1 VCYLEYVSAV
11 FLALPALAGYGVLE
25 DVNTMSSKT
34 PGGITM
40 PPPDAPTLPLEGQ
53 SGLAGLKGALL
64 RKDPQFFSLLRDRT
78 LAARTCE
85 EVLLLSSLRKRAAQ
99 RGLVPQQQTLRIAL
113 IGGYT
118 LYPLNELIDHFLAAS
133 RFPVSYRAEFL
144 LGDYDNYTSEVID
157 ESSRLY
163 DFKPEVI
170 IFLPSHRRCQYSGHL
185 LDAREKQEAEG
196 KNTAG
201 QILELCRLANSR
213 TGAEIILANFPL
225 PGRFDPGPYRTRTLG
240 SEWSFRKLVNL
251 ELGLN
256 APAYVHICDTEFLS
270 ARRGTLESWDARGWF
285 ETKQPYG
292 PDMQVDVARESAH
305 LIFSLRGGPKKVVVL
320 DLDNTLWGGV
330 IGDDGLDGIEIGDTS
345 PRGEAFKA
353 FQQYLL
359 SLTHRGILLAVCSKN
374 DHDKAVEPF
383 EKHPEMVLRMKD
395 LVAFKANWQ
404 PKSENIR
411 QIAVDLNL
419 GLDSLV
425 FIDDNPAEIE
435 IVKQF
440 VPEVE
445 TVLLSADP
453 SEYVGALQDARYFEP
468 KSVTAED
475 LERVGQYQQEVH
487 RQELLATVTDMDA
500 YLESLGMEAVIREFR
515 AVDVPR
521 ISQLINKS
529 NQFNLTTRRRTEAQ
543 VQAIMADP
551 AYFGFTVRLAD
562 RFGDHGLIS
571 VVVGKV
577 TGDEA
582 EVDTWLMSCRVLK
595 RQVEEAVLNE
605 LVRLATLRNCSRL
618 RGVYLPS
625 AKNGMVRDHYAALGF
640 SPTLTSEARLEFE
653 LDTRL
658 YTAKPTRI
666 RIAEKSYDTK

>member
-1 VCYLEYVSAV
+1 
-11 FLALPALAGYGVLE
+11 
-25 DVNTMSSKT
+25 
-34 PGGITM
+34 M
-40 PPPDAPTLPLEGQ
+40 PPPAAPTLPPERQAGM
-53 SGLAGLKGALL
+53 AGLKDAVL
-64 RKDPQFFSLLRDRT
+64 RKDPRFFSLLRDRT
-78 LAARTCE
+78 LAARACE
-85 EVLLLSSLRKRAAQ
+85 EVLLLSSLRNRAAQ
-99 RGLVPQQQTLRIAL
+99 KGLVPEQQTLRIA
-113 IGGYT
+113 IVGGYT
-118 LYPLNELIDHFLAAS
+118 LYPLNELIGHYLSAA
-133 RFPVSYRAEFL
+133 RFPVSYHAEFL
-144 LGDYDNYTSEVID
+144 LGDYDNYISEIID

-163 DFKPEVI
+163 GFKPEVI
-170 IFLPSHRRCQYSGHL
+170 FFLPSHRRCQYSGHL
-185 LDAREKQEAEG
+185 LDPREKQEAEG
-196 KNTAG
+196 KNTAS

-240 SEWSFRKLVNL
+240 SDWSFRKLVNL

-256 APAYVHICDTEFLS
+256 APSYVHICDTEFLS
-270 ARRGTLESWDARGWF
+270 ARRGALECWDARGWF
-285 ETKQPYG
+285 ESKQPYA
-292 PDMQVDVARESAH
+292 PDMQVDVARECAH
-305 LIFSLRGGPKKVVVL
+305 LVASLRGGPKKVAVL

-374 DHDKAVEPF
+374 DRDKAVEPF

-395 LVAFKANWQ
+395 IVAFKANWQ

-411 QIAVDLNL
+411 QIAGELNL

-435 IVKQF
+435 IVRQF

-445 TVLLSADP
+445 TVLLSEDP
-453 SEYVGALQDARYFEP
+453 SEYVGALQDTRYFEP

-475 LERVGQYQQEVH
+475 LERVGQYQQEAQ
-487 RQELLATVTDMDA
+487 RLELLAAVTDMDA
-500 YLESLGMEAVIREFR
+500 YLESLGMESAIREFR
-515 AVDVPR
+515 PVDVPR

-571 VVVGKV
+571 VVAGKV

-605 LVRLATLRNCSRL
+605 LVRLALLRNCSRIK
-618 RGVYLPS
+618 GVYLPS
-625 AKNGMVRDHYAALGF
+625 AKNGMVRDHYPALGF
-640 SPTLTSEARLEFE
+640 TPTLTSADRLEFE
-653 LDTRL
+653 LDPRL

>member
-1 VCYLEYVSAV
+1 
-11 FLALPALAGYGVLE
+11 
-25 DVNTMSSKT
+25 MSSKPPGTITLQPPANPT
-34 PGGITM
+34 PTPEERG
-40 PPPDAPTLPLEGQ
+40 
-53 SGLAGLKGALL
+53 GLARLKDLAM
-64 RKDPQFFSLLRDRT
+64 RQDPQFFSLLRDQT
-78 LAARTCE
+78 LAARACE
-85 EVLLLSSLRKRAAQ
+85 RVLLLSSVRKRAAQ
-99 RGLVPQQQTLRIAL
+99 KGLALPQQHIRVAI

-118 LYPLNELIDHFLAAS
+118 PYPLNELIGHFLSAAS
-133 RFPVSYRAEFL
+133 LPASYNAEFL
-144 LGDYDNYTSEVID
+144 LGDYDNYISEILD
-157 ESSRLY
+157 ESSRFY
-163 DFKPEVI
+163 EFKPEVI
-170 IFLPSHRRCQYSGHL
+170 VFLPSHRRCQYSGHL
-185 LDAREKQEAEG
+185 FDARDKQEAEG
-196 KNTAG
+196 RSTAN
-201 QILELCRLANSR
+201 QILELCRVANSR
-213 TGAEIILANFPL
+213 TGAEVILTNFPL

-240 SEWSFRKLVNL
+240 SDWSFRKFVNL

-256 APAYVHICDTEFLS
+256 APSYVHICDAEFLS
-270 ARRGTLESWDARGWF
+270 ARRGTIEAWDARGWF
-285 ETKQPYG
+285 ESKQPYG
-292 PDMQVDVARESAH
+292 PDLLLDVARESAH
-305 LIFSLRGGPKKVVVL
+305 LVTSLRQSPKKVVVL

-374 DHDKAVEPF
+374 DYDKAVEPF

-411 QIAVDLNL
+411 QIADELNL

-435 IVKQF
+435 IVRQF

-445 TVLLSADP
+445 TLLLSEDP
-453 SEYVGALQDARYFEP
+453 SEYVGALQDTRYFEP

-475 LERVGQYQQEVH
+475 LERVGQYKQEAQRH
-487 RQELLATVTDMDA
+487 EFLASVTDMDA
-500 YLESLGMEAVIREFR
+500 YLDSLGMAAVIREFR
-515 AVDVPR
+515 AMDVPR

-543 VQAIMADP
+543 VQAVMADP

-571 VVVGKV
+571 VVIGKV
-577 TGDEA
+577 AGDEA

-595 RQVEEAVLNE
+595 RQVEEEVLNE
-605 LVRLATLRNCSRL
+605 FVRLARMRDCSRIK
-618 RGVYLPS
+618 GVYLPS
-625 AKNGMVRDHYAALGF
+625 AKNGMVRNHYPALGF
-640 SPTLTSEARLEFE
+640 TPTLTSADRLEFE
-653 LDTRL
+653 LRPQF
-658 YTAKPTRI
+658 YTPKPSRI
-666 RIAEKSYDTK
+666 RIAERAYDTE

>member
-1 VCYLEYVSAV
+1 
-11 FLALPALAGYGVLE
+11 
-25 DVNTMSSKT
+25 MSSKT
-34 PGGITM
+34 PECTTIATAA
-40 PPPDAPTLPLEGQ
+40 APAMATKRQ
-53 SGLAGLKGALL
+53 AGLAELKDLIL
-64 RKDPQFFSLLRDRT
+64 RKDPRFFGVLRDQT
-78 LAARTCE
+78 LASSTCE
-85 EVLLLSSLRKRAAQ
+85 DILLLSSLRKRAAQ
-99 RGLVPQQQTLRIAL
+99 RGLVAEQQPLRVAV

-118 LYPLNELIDHFLAAS
+118 LYPLNELIGHYLAAA
-133 RFPVSYRAEFL
+133 RFPISYHTEFL
-144 LGDYDNYTSEVID
+144 IGDYDNYNSEIID
-157 ESSRLY
+157 EGSNLY

-170 IFLPSHRRCQYSGHL
+170 VFLPADRRCQYSGHL
-185 LDAREKQEAEG
+185 LDPREKQEAEG
-196 KNTAG
+196 KQTAA
-201 QILELCRLANSR
+201 QILELCRIANSR

-225 PGRFDPGPYRTRTLG
+225 PARFDPGSYRTRTLG
-240 SEWSFRKLVNL
+240 SDWNFRKFVNL
-251 ELGLN
+251 ELGLK
-256 APAYVHICDTEFLS
+256 APAYVHICDAEFLS
-270 ARRGTLESWDARGWF
+270 ARRGTLASEDARGWL
-285 ETKQPYG
+285 ESKQPYA
-292 PDMQVDVARESAH
+292 PDMQVDVARECAH
-305 LIFSLRGGPKKVVVL
+305 LVASLRVGPKKVAVL

-330 IGDDGLDGIEIGDTS
+330 IGDDGLEGIEIGDTS

-374 DHDKAVEPF
+374 DHEKAVEPF

-395 LVAFKANWQ
+395 IVCFKANWQ

-411 QIAVDLNL
+411 QIANELNL

-453 SEYVGALQDARYFEP
+453 SEYAGALRDSRYFEP
-468 KSVTAED
+468 KNVTAED
-475 LERVGQYQQEVH
+475 LERVDQYKQENQ

-515 AVDVPR
+515 PVDVPR

-571 VVVGKV
+571 IVVGKV
-577 TGDEA
+577 EGEEA

-595 RQVEEAVLNE
+595 RQVEELVLNE
-605 LVRLATLRNCSRL
+605 LVRLALLRESSRIK
-618 RGVYLPS
+618 GVYLPS
-625 AKNGMVRDHYAALGF
+625 AKNGMVRGHYAGLGF
-640 SPTLTSEARLEFE
+640 TPVLTDSTRLEFE
-653 LDTRL
+653 LDPRV
-658 YTAKPTRI
+658 YTAKPTKI
-666 RIAEKSYDTK
+666 RIAERSYDTK

>member
-1 VCYLEYVSAV
+1 MLPPAV
-11 FLALPALAGYGVLE
+11 PALAPE
-25 DVNTMSSKT
+25 WK
-34 PGGITM
+34 
-40 PPPDAPTLPLEGQ
+40 AW
-53 SGLAGLKGALL
+53 LAELKGALA
-64 RKDPQFFSLLRDRT
+64 RKDPRFFSLLRGQT
-78 LAARTCE
+78 LAARACE
-85 EVLLLSSLRKRAAQ
+85 EVLLLSSLRKRAEQ
-99 RGLVPQQQTLRIAL
+99 RGLVPERQSLRIA
-113 IGGYT
+113 ITGGYT
-118 LYPLNELIDHFLAAS
+118 LYPLNELIGHFLSAG
-133 RFPVSYRAEFL
+133 RFPISYDAEFL
-144 LGDYDNYTSEVID
+144 LGDYDNYISEIVD

-163 DFKPEVI
+163 EFRPEAIV
-170 IFLPSHRRCQYSGHL
+170 FLPSHRRCQYSGQL

-196 KNTAG
+196 KNIASR
-201 QILELCRLANSR
+201 ILDLCRLANSR

-240 SEWSFRKLVNL
+240 SDWSFRKLVNL

-256 APAYVHICDTEFLS
+256 APSYVHICDAEFLS
-270 ARRGTLESWDARGWF
+270 ARRGTLECEDARGWF
-285 ETKQPYG
+285 ESKQPYS
-292 PDMQVDVARESAH
+292 PDMSVDVARECAH
-305 LIFSLRGGPKKVVVL
+305 IVSSLRAGPKKVAVL

-330 IGDDGLDGIEIGDTS
+330 VGDDGLDGIEIGDTS

-359 SLTHRGILLAVCSKN
+359 SLTQRGILLAVCSKN
-374 DHDKAVEPF
+374 DREKAVEPF

-411 QIAVDLNL
+411 QIAAELNL

-445 TVLLSADP
+445 TVLLSEDP
-453 SEYVGALQDARYFEP
+453 SEYVGALQDTRFFEP
-468 KSVTAED
+468 RNVTAED
-475 LERVGQYQQEVH
+475 LERAGRYKQEAH
-487 RQELLATVTDMDA
+487 RQELLDTVTNMDA

-515 AVDVPR
+515 AVDVAR

-543 VQAIMADP
+543 VQAVMSDP

-571 VVVGKV
+571 IAIGKV
-577 TGDEA
+577 AGVEA

-595 RQVEEAVLNE
+595 RQVEEVVLNE
-605 LVRLATLRNCSRL
+605 LVRLARERNCSRIK
-618 RGVYLPS
+618 GVYLPT
-625 AKNGMVRDHYAALGF
+625 AKNGMVRNHYEGLGF
-640 SPTLTSEARLEFE
+640 TPTFTGADRLEFE
-653 LDTRL
+653 LNPLL
-658 YTAKPTRI
+658 YAARPTRI

>member
-1 VCYLEYVSAV
+1 MIGETTGSLT
-11 FLALPALAGYGVLE
+11 LLPTTAPTHA
-25 DVNTMSSKT
+25 
-34 PGGITM
+34 PGGQASVAELK
-40 PPPDAPTLPLEGQ
+40 DAI
-53 SGLAGLKGALL
+53 L
-64 RKDPQFFSLLRDRT
+64 RKDPQFFSLLRDQT
-78 LAARTCE
+78 LAARACE
-85 EVLLLSSLRKRAAQ
+85 KVLLLSSLRKRAAQ
-99 RGLVPQQQTLRIAL
+99 KGLLPEQQTLRIAI

-118 LYPLNELIDHFLAAS
+118 LYPLNELIGHYLAAA
-133 RFPVSYRAEFL
+133 RFPISYNAEIL
-144 LGDYDNYTSEVID
+144 LGDYDNYISEIID
-157 ESSRLY
+157 ESSPLY

-170 IFLPSHRRCQYSGHL
+170 VFLPSHRRCQYSGHL

-196 KNTAG
+196 KNTAS
-201 QILELCRLANSR
+201 QILEFCRLANSR

-240 SEWSFRKLVNL
+240 SDWSFRKLVNL

-256 APAYVHICDTEFLS
+256 APPYVHLCDAEFLS
-270 ARRGTLESWDARGWF
+270 ARRGTVESWDARGWF
-285 ETKQPYG
+285 ESKQPYA
-292 PDMQVDVARESAH
+292 PDMLLDVARECAH
-305 LIFSLRGGPKKVVVL
+305 LVTSLRSGPKKVAVL

-330 IGDDGLDGIEIGDTS
+330 VGDDGLDGIEIGDTS

-374 DHDKAVEPF
+374 DHDKAIEPF

-395 LVAFKANWQ
+395 IVSFKANWQ

-411 QIAVDLNL
+411 QIAGELNL

-435 IVKQF
+435 IVRQF

-445 TVLLSADP
+445 TVLLSEDP
-453 SEYVGALQDARYFEP
+453 SEYVGALQDTRYFEP
-468 KSVTAED
+468 KNVTAED
-475 LERVGQYQQEVH
+475 LERVGQYKQEAE
-487 RQELLATVTDMDA
+487 RQELFAAVTDMDA

-543 VQAIMADP
+543 VQAAMADP

-571 VVVGKV
+571 IVIGKV
-577 TGDEA
+577 DGEET

-595 RQVEEAVLNE
+595 RQVEEEVLNE
-605 LVRLATLRNCSRL
+605 LVRLALLRGCSRIK
-618 RGVYLPS
+618 GVYLPS
-625 AKNGMVRDHYAALGF
+625 AKNGMVRNHYEGLGF
-640 SPTLTSEARLEFE
+640 SPVLDSPARLEFE
-653 LDTRL
+653 LSSQS
-658 YTAKPTRI
+658 YAAKPTRI
-666 RIAEKSYDTK
+666 RVTEKAYDTK